1 MRLFTLIAGAV
12 VFAAPLLSQQR
23 DAADARFEVASIKEI
38 PAPDDP
44 RRITCGLPGIMPS
57 GNRIRIPLTQLCGLI
72 RLAYNVDEFQ
82 ISGIPGDRGVGPRN
96 FFEVDALLENGT
108 APGIDALRPM
118 IRALLAER
126 FQLQVRREPVEMPVF
141 VLVQEPGR
149 KATAPCPDPKRGT
162 GYVAGRI
169 ASCTPP
175 LPMARF
181 AQFLSNAAGRMVL
194 DKSGLEP
201 FSFELRWQPD
211 SAEPQPDS
219 PPSLFTA
226 IREQLGLRLDAI
238 RAPVD
243 SIIVMRVERPTPN

>member
-1 MRLFTLIAGAV
+1 MTLFTRIALAL
-12 VFAAPLLSQQR
+12 VFVAPLSAQR
-23 DAADARFEVASIKEI
+23 EATEARFEVASIKEI

-82 ISGIPGDRGVGPRN
+82 VSGIPENRGVGPRN

-108 APGIDALRPM
+108 APGIDPLRPVL
-118 IRALLAER
+118 RTLLAER
-126 FQLQVRREPVEMPVF
+126 FQLQVRREPVEMPVY
-141 VLVQEPGR
+141 VLVQEAGR
-149 KATAPCPDPKRGT
+149 KATAPCPDLKRGT

-181 AQFLSNAAGRMVL
+181 AQFLSSATGRMVL
-194 DKSGLEP
+194 DKTGLEP
-201 FSFELRWQPD
+201 FTFELRFQPD

-226 IREQLGLRLDAI
+226 LREQLGLRLEAQ

-243 SIIVMRVERPTPN
+243 SIIVTRVERPTPN

>member
-1 MRLFTLIAGAV
+1 MKLFSRIALAL
-12 VFAAPLLSQQR
+12 VFVAPLSAQR
-23 DAADARFEVASIKEI
+23 DAAEARFEVASIKEI

-149 KATAPCPDPKRGT
+149 KAPAPCPDLKRGT

-169 ASCTPP
+169 TSCTPA

-181 AQFLSNAAGRMVL
+181 AQFLSSATGRMVL
-194 DKSGLEP
+194 DKTGLEP
-201 FSFELRWQPD
+201 FTFELRWLPD

-219 PPSLFTA
+219 PPALFTA
-226 IREQLGLRLDAI
+226 IREQLGLRLEAQ

-243 SIIVMRVERPTPN
+243 SIIVTRVERPTPN

>member
-1 MRLFTLIAGAV
+1 MRLFTLIAAV
-12 VFAAPLLSQQR
+12 TFVAPLFAQG
-23 DAADARFEVASIKEI
+23 DAGNARFEVASLKEI

-82 ISGIPGDRGVGPRN
+82 ISGIPDNRGVGPRN
-96 FFEVDALLENGT
+96 FFEVDALLENGVG
-108 APGIDALRPM
+108 PGIEALRPLL
-118 IRALLAER
+118 RTLLAER
-126 FQLQVRREPVEMPVF
+126 FQLQIRREPVDMPVY
-141 VLVQEPGR
+141 VLVQEAER
-149 KATAPCPDPKRGT
+149 KATAPCPDLKRGT

-175 LPMARF
+175 LPIARF
-181 AQFLSNAAGRMVL
+181 TQFLSSATGRMVL
-194 DKSGLEP
+194 DKTGLEP
-201 FSFELRWQPD
+201 FTFELRWQPD
-211 SAEPQPDS
+211 TAEPLTDS

-226 IREQLGLRLDAI
+226 IREQLGLRLEAQ

-243 SIIVMRVERPTPN
+243 SIIVTRVERPTPN

>member
-1 MRLFTLIAGAV
+1 MKLFTRIALALAFV
-12 VFAAPLLSQQR
+12 APLAAQR
-23 DAADARFEVASIKEI
+23 EAAEARFEVASIKEI

-44 RRITCGLPGIMPS
+44 RRITCGLPGVMPS

-96 FFEVDALLENGT
+96 FFEVDALLENGA
-108 APGIDALRPM
+108 APGIDTLRPLL
-118 IRALLAER
+118 RTLLAER
-126 FQLQVRREPVEMPVF
+126 FQLQIRREPLEMPVY
-141 VLVQEPGR
+141 VLVQEAGR
-149 KATAPCPDPKRGT
+149 KATAPCPDLQRGT

-181 AQFLSNAAGRMVL
+181 AQFLSSATGRMVL
-194 DKSGLEP
+194 DKTGLDP
-201 FSFELRWQPD
+201 FTFELRWLPD

-226 IREQLGLRLDAI
+226 IREQLGLRLDAQ

-243 SIIVMRVERPTPN
+243 SIIVTRVERPSPN

>member
-1 MRLFTLIAGAV
+1 MTRFTLIAAAV
-12 VFAAPLLSQQR
+12 VFAAPLFAQR
-23 DAADARFEVASIKEI
+23 EAGEARFEVVSIKEI

-44 RRITCGLPGIMPS
+44 RRITCGLPGVMPS

-82 ISGIPGDRGVGPRN
+82 ISGIPDNRGVGPRN
-96 FFEVDALLENGT
+96 FFEVDALLENGA

-118 IRALLAER
+118 LRTLLAER

-141 VLVQEPGR
+141 VLVQEPER
-149 KATAPCPDPKRGT
+149 KATAPCPDLERGT

-181 AQFLSNAAGRMVL
+181 MQFLSSATGRMVL
-194 DKSGLEP
+194 DKTGLEP
-201 FSFELRWQPD
+201 FTFELHWLPD

-219 PPSLFTA
+219 PPALFTA
-226 IREQLGLRLDAI
+226 IREQLGLRLEAQ

-243 SIIVMRVERPTPN
+243 SVIVTRVERPTPN

>member
-1 MRLFTLIAGAV
+1 MKLFSRIALALLFV
-12 VFAAPLLSQQR
+12 APMAAQR
-23 DAADARFEVASIKEI
+23 DGSEPRFEVASIKEI

-82 ISGIPGDRGVGPRN
+82 ISGIPDNRGVGPRN
-96 FFEVDALLENGT
+96 FFEVDALLPDGA
-108 APGIDALRPM
+108 APGIDALRPVL
-118 IRALLAER
+118 RTLLAER

-141 VLVQEPGR
+141 VVVQEPGR
-149 KATAPCPDPKRGT
+149 TATAPCPDPARGT

-169 ASCTPP
+169 SSCTPP
-175 LPMARF
+175 LPMPRF
-181 AQFLSNAAGRMVL
+181 MQFLSSATGRMVL
-194 DKSGLEP
+194 DKTGLEP
-201 FSFELRWQPD
+201 FTFELRWLPD

-219 PPSLFTA
+219 PPSLYTA
-226 IREQLGLRLDAI
+226 IREQLGLRLEAQ

-243 SIIVMRVERPTPN
+243 SVIVTRVERPTPN